1 MEGSRESQGARLMPM
16 TTISRRRFLG
26 TVAAVAAA
34 GAPRPARGGTAV
46 KIGTAVLGDYSMA
59 GPVIVALERGFFA
72 REGLEAEFVPFR
84 GGPDLLKAVMGGDVL
99 VGITGSTDILVFR
112 EAGSP
117 IKMVATHTEGNHF
130 TLNVAPDVSSVA
142 GLKGKAIGVTRVG
155 ATTWIFA
162 RMLAKKEGWD
172 PDKDVQIVGLGG
184 LDAQLAALAR
194 REIAAYVWGDGG
206 AVTELQGK
214 SKVLLRFDA
223 VTGKWI
229 SQIQY
234 ASEDAIKH
242 QADPIRR
249 SLRAL
254 FTALKLMRE
263 SPRDAAEICS
273 KKLGWP
279 PEAVLRAH
287 RISGPLLPV
296 DGRIDVA
303 ALGVM
308 QGTLLEYDVIKK
320 KLPLEDHFTR
330 EFTPVRVEGKPDPD
344 LARYVEA
351 RGYSVIGDGRLPL
364 YAQGLYRTGP
374 QTKPEPIPGGAP
386 FVSFVRQGGP
396 LGLTSP
402 ATYVRIPWT
411 PLLANRT
418 WLIRLGMGLP
428 RLVRPRPATWVE
440 NLFWGHRYTI
450 SLAFNDVR
458 GRALFPLYLENRDR
472 VIRLADEPSQLLINF
487 THAEHFKIQD
497 VFPGTAT
504 RRMSETL
511 ESTQVVSAFL
521 ERAQGAT
528 PQVLTVQFGYFTG
541 WQSWAP
547 VLIPMIFFV
556 LGNLAGPLLT
566 MLVKRVGGRL
576 SGRIHIS
583 PRSAPV
589 ERQTGTVVSRET
601 LGRIAPGSTTYEEV
615 IRLCGADHEEHEEPL
630 APDRRILVYRGRK
643 VVPQRRRR
651 FGWLATVS
659 RWDVEHH
666 EVEITLERNVV
677 QGVQA
682 RVRRTHLAQP
692 ASA

>member
-1 MEGSRESQGARLMPM
+1 MEGSRESQGDRLMPM
-16 TTISRRRFLG
+16 TFDWLASDGGALDHRLASPAAAARTAAPRVPVVRPTTISRRRFLA

-184 LDAQLAALAR
+184 LDAQHRSSRTTSSRRSCRSRTTSRESSRLSGSKAWILAGLVLAAPPGAARAQVFLATR
-194 REIAAYVWGDGG
+194 PHPD
-206 AVTELQGK
+206 
-214 SKVLLRFDA
+214 
-223 VTGKWI
+223 
-229 SQIQY
+229 
-234 ASEDAIKH
+234 
-242 QADPIRR
+242 
-249 SLRAL
+249 
-254 FTALKLMRE
+254 FT
-263 SPRDAAEICS
+263 I
-273 KKLGWP
+273 
-279 PEAVLRAH
+279 
-287 RISGPLLPV
+287 GPLFVRATVTP
-296 DGRIDVA
+296 
-303 ALGVM
+303 ALGTTAVDVLWSLVIPPTKSATDLE
-308 QGTLLEYDVIKK
+308 QDLYLLWPDEVDTL
-320 KLPLEDHFTR
+320 
-330 EFTPVRVEGKPDPD
+330 RVEGKPDPD

-351 RGYSVIGDGRLPL
+351 RGDSLIGDGRLPL

-374 QTKPEPIPGGAP
+374 QTKPEPSPGGAP

-402 ATYVRIPWT
+402 ATYMRIPWT

-440 NLFWGHRYTI
+440 DLFWGHRYTI

-487 THAEHFKIQD
+487 THAEHLKIQD

-566 MLVKRVGGRL
+566 LLVKRVGGRL

-630 APDRRILVYRGRK
+630 APDRDRK
-643 VVPQRRRR
+643 STRLNSSHQIISYAVFCLQ
-651 FGWLATVS
+651 
-659 RWDVEHH
+659 
-666 EVEITLERNVV
+666 
-677 QGVQA
+677 
-682 RVRRTHLAQP
+682 
-692 ASA
+692 